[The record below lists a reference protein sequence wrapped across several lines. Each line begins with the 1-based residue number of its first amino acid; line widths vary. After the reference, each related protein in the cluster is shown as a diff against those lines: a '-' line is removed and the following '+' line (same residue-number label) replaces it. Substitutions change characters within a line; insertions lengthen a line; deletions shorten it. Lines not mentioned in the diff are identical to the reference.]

1 MSMFTVDYK
10 NAGDGQILPGMYEV
24 FVSDYQISKSQKGNE
39 VISLFYTVRE
49 DINQPFAGTKIQ
61 YDNFNVLQ
69 SSKWRLDLAAKSAG
83 IPDGTQIN
91 SSTEW
96 ASLMVNR
103 DLIVKVVMG
112 SPNQQGNSYPEVK
125 AFYPTQ
131 HPSQGRPAPILE
143 KAYGQRNNSNGY
155 QSNDP
160 HRPADNNMNM
170 HQPQYGGQAQYGGQS
185 QYGGQASY
193 GGQAQYGSANAPTG
207 QQYDNHPASGYSQT
221 PGAIPPIDQN
231 NAMQQAA
238 NKIAQ
243 NGQQQNNVN
252 TDNRSFANGGYQNTI
267 DISDDDLP
275 F

>member
-96 ASLMVNR
+96 ASMMVNR

-112 SPNQQGNSYPEVK
+112 TPNQQGNSYPEVK
-125 AFYPTQ
+125 AFYPTR
-131 HPSQGRPAPILE
+131 HPSHGRPAPILE
-143 KAYGQRNNSNGY
+143 KAYGQRNNSNSY

-170 HQPQYGGQAQYGGQS
+170 HQPQYGGQAQYG
-185 QYGGQASY
+185 
-193 GGQAQYGSANAPTG
+193 SANAPAG

-221 PGAIPPIDQN
+221 PGTIPPIDQN

-238 NKIAQ
+238 NKISQ

-252 TDNRSFANGGYQNTI
+252 ADNRSFANGSYSSIN
-267 DISDDDLP
+267 ISDDDLP

>member
-112 SPNQQGNSYPEVK
+112 TPNQQGNSYPEVK

-131 HPSQGRPAPILE
+131 HPSHGRPAPILE

-170 HQPQYGGQAQYGGQS
+170 HQPQYGGQAQYGNQS

-193 GGQAQYGSANAPTG
+193 GGQAQYGSANAPVG

-221 PGAIPPIDQN
+221 PGTIPPIDQN
-231 NAMQQAA
+231 NAMQQAT

-252 TDNRSFANGGYQNTI
+252 ADNRSFANGSYSGIN
-267 DISDDDLP
+267 ISDDDLP

>member
-10 NAGDGQILPGMYEV
+10 NAGVGQILPGMYEV

-83 IPDGTQIN
+83 IPDGTQII

-112 SPNQQGNSYPEVK
+112 TPNQQGNSYPED
-125 AFYPTQ
+125 
-131 HPSQGRPAPILE
+131 
-143 KAYGQRNNSNGY
+143 QRFL
-155 QSNDP
+155 
-160 HRPADNNMNM
+160 
-170 HQPQYGGQAQYGGQS
+170 
-185 QYGGQASY
+185 
-193 GGQAQYGSANAPTG
+193 
-207 QQYDNHPASGYSQT
+207 
-221 PGAIPPIDQN
+221 I
-231 NAMQQAA
+231 
-238 NKIAQ
+238 
-243 NGQQQNNVN
+243 
-252 TDNRSFANGGYQNTI
+252 
-267 DISDDDLP
+267 
-275 F
+275 